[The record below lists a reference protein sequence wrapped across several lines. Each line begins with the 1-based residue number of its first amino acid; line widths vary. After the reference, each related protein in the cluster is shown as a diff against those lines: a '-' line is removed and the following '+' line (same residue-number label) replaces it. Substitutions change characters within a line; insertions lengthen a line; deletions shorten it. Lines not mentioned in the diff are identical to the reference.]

1 MATLAEALLK
11 ASTIP
16 QTGLVDA
23 FQQGQQRGRQAN
35 LMGSLAG
42 GAPRSEVLSQLAY
55 VDPMMAG
62 REMGMFKTGASRET
76 DAQRQQKRLADAGP
90 LRMEAV
96 ALANKIRQSLSDP
109 DYDPQEDFG
118 KYKLLESEYF
128 TASNGKKLDVDLFT
142 LTEEARK
149 QGKFG
154 MDQEKLGMDKTE
166 FKQKTIDRFR
176 KEWVSTID
184 VLKNIPKIR
193 TFANQAKK
201 GSQVGFQNLL
211 KSVSRMGSNEALSD
225 SERDALKS
233 GNLGDQFQAF
243 FNRMFGSGVDASP
256 KDVTALLAL
265 IDDMMPRLMGQAEA
279 NYKAEEAD
287 LVADTG
293 ANAQEVRRRA
303 LKGIPSK
310 WAPVMGAVSG
320 FKKEDDVGG
329 TGGAPNTATPP
340 SDGGDLDAIAN
351 MLKGR

>member
-1 MATLAEALLK
+1 MATLAESLLR
-11 ASTIP
+11 ASTRP
-16 QTGLVDA
+16 QLGLVDA
-23 FQQGQQRGRQAN
+23 YGRGQQMARQEN
-35 LMGSLAG
+35 LMGSLAS
-42 GAPRSEVLSQLAY
+42 GAPRENVLQDLSY
-55 VDPMMAG
+55 VDPIMAG
-62 REMGMFKTGASRET
+62 REMGLFKTGAGRET
-76 DAQRQQKRLADAGP
+76 DAQRQQKRLAQAGP

-128 TASNGKKLDVDLFT
+128 TASNGKKLDVDLFP
-142 LTEEARK
+142 LTEEGRK

-176 KEWVSTID
+176 KEWLASID

-225 SERDALKS
+225 SERSALKS

-265 IDDMMPRLMGQAEA
+265 IDDMMPRLMGQMNA
-279 NYKAEEAD
+279 NYQAEEGD

-293 ANAQEVRRRA
+293 ASRQEVRRRA

-310 WAPVMGAVSG
+310 WSPVMGPVSG
-320 FKKEDDVGG
+320 FKKKKETSVTSGE
-329 TGGAPNTATPP
+329 PNTATPP
-340 SDGGDLDAIAN
+340 SDGDDLDEIAK